1 MYIITSSVI
10 STESHEIECEL
21 TDIPSRREIR
31 TEAEWMITVK
41 QAATAYRKTNATSLP
56 PLTAVCQALAAID
69 QQLDE
74 SLHHL
79 EHHDERWRDELLQAQ
94 QLLFELMAM
103 TDTSSVEGERLLT
116 LYIYANQTLVT
127 ASLKADADAMA
138 EVQEIVRSLHAD
150 WQHAQ
155 RKQMMTTYI

>member
-1 MYIITSSVI
+1 
-10 STESHEIECEL
+10 
-21 TDIPSRREIR
+21 
-31 TEAEWMITVK
+31 MITVK
-41 QAATAYRKTNATSLP
+41 QAATAYRKMNAASLP

-79 EHHDERWRDELLQAQ
+79 GHQDERWRDELLQAQ
-94 QLLFELMAM
+94 QFLFELMAM
-103 TDTSSVEGERLLT
+103 TDASSVEGERLLT
-116 LYIYANQTLVT
+116 LYIYVNQTLVT
-127 ASLKADADAMA
+127 ASLKANADAIA

-155 RKQMMTTYI
+155 RKQMMTPYI